1 MPEGD
6 SIFKAAQ
13 QLTPYLVGQ
22 RIERAASRWPSA
34 SFGLAGKT
42 VLEVEPIGKNLW
54 IPLDNNTALR
64 IHLGMRGR
72 FHFLPPGER
81 WRGSM
86 GQVSLLLETA
96 VGTVVCTGAPTVE
109 RMPVKARHV
118 HPALASLGPDILSD
132 DFDVE
137 QVIGRLPRSRGETV
151 AEVLLDQQVSC
162 GIGNIYKCETLFLER
177 VFPFLS
183 PAPLP
188 ADTWRALYG
197 TARQL
202 MLANLQPGPRETTD
216 ARISARYWVYD
227 RGDRPCLKCGTPISY
242 RITGRD
248 LPRPTWWCPRCQAI
262 LMGRSGIG
270 PTRNA

>member
-1 MPEGD
+1 VPEGD
-6 SIFKAAQ
+6 SIRKAAAE
-13 QLTPYLVGQ
+13 LGPYLVGQ
-22 RIERAASRWPSA
+22 RIERAASRWPSV

-72 FHFLPPGER
+72 LRYLPPGQS

-118 HPALASLGPDILSD
+118 HPALASLGPDILSE

-137 QVIGRLPRSRGETV
+137 QVLPRLARSRGETV

-162 GIGNIYKCETLFLER
+162 GIGNIYKCETLFL
-177 VFPFLS
+177 
-183 PAPLP
+183 
-188 ADTWRALYG
+188 
-197 TARQL
+197 
-202 MLANLQPGPRETTD
+202 
-216 ARISARYWVYD
+216 
-227 RGDRPCLKCGTPISY
+227 
-242 RITGRD
+242 
-248 LPRPTWWCPRCQAI
+248 
-262 LMGRSGIG
+262 
-270 PTRNA
+270 